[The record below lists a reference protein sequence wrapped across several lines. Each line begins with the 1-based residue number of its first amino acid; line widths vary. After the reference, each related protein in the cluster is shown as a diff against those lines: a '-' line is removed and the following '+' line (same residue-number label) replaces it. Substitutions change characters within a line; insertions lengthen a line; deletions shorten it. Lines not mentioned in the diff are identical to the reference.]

1 MKKRLLYVVVLVLI
15 SIANNAFVYG
25 QSGSTT
31 LNKLQGKTW
40 RYQWTP
46 GTEESYDSEL
56 KFSCCALTSTAF
68 FYSIL
73 GEEEEI
79 IAHSRLFY
87 LSDTY
92 ESLFDDNK
100 VGKNQNGKY
109 LVVKGDGSPEDDD
122 EYNTESIFV
131 YEILKLTDTEF
142 IIKHLITGTVSNYK
156 ALEVCTMKY
165 VMDNTPTEKTP
176 FSVKG
181 KTFLDGYNFP
191 INNKTIPDRLYK
203 NVQLTQYTNNTTG
216 ARGKFLRKCLLTN
229 GNYIVIVSFGDVY
242 NDRTDVLCLVD
253 KNGNILST
261 LEGMVIV
268 NSVKVKEYSITGA
281 DGIVYI
287 SQVVPSTSTPSLSFE
302 GFPNFSGNAV
312 IYTYYVTGG
321 QFVKNSTNT
330 GQEKTFTKSRM
341 SDPDL
346 NVPQY

>member
-1 MKKRLLYVVVLVLI
+1 MKKRLLYVIVLTLI
-15 SIANNAFVYG
+15 SIMNGAFVYG
-25 QSGSTT
+25 QSGSM

-40 RYQWTP
+40 RCLWAP
-46 GTEESYDSEL
+46 GSEENFQDEL
-56 KFSCCALTSTAF
+56 KYSCCTETSTAF
-68 FYSIL
+68 FYNMP
-73 GEEEEI
+73 GEEDEEI
-79 IAHSRLFY
+79 THSDPFY

-142 IIKHLITGTVSNYK
+142 TIKHLITGTVSNYK

-176 FSVKG
+176 FNVKG

-242 NDRTDVLCLVD
+242 DNRTDILCLVD
-253 KNGNILST
+253 KNGTILDK
-261 LEGMVIV
+261 LEGQVTV
-268 NSVKVKEYSITGA
+268 EGVTVKEYSITGA

-302 GFPNFSGNAV
+302 GFPNFSGNV
-312 IYTYYVTGG
+312 VVTSYYIVGG
-321 QFVKNSTNT
+321 KFVKSSTNT
-330 GQEKTFTKSRM
+330 NPEKTFTKSRM